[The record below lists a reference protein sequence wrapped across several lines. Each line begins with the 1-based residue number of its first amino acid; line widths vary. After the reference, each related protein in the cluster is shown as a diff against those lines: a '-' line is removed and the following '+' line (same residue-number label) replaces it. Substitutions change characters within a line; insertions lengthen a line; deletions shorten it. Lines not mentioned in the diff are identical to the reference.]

1 MAISN
6 YTKRAQDS
14 LDISAVAD
22 ALVVLAKGEC
32 KKAIAHSVEQKV
44 SAFKQFKSELEAK
57 LVLLST
63 SAVGGWF
70 AKLKNRSALRKIKEQ
85 LSAINR
91 QMVEWVNRTYRYFFV
106 AA

>member
-22 ALVVLAKGEC
+22 ALVVLTKGEC

-63 SAVGGWF
+63 GAGWF

-91 QMVEWVNRTYRYFFV
+91 QMVEWVNRTYRYFF
-106 AA
+106 AAA